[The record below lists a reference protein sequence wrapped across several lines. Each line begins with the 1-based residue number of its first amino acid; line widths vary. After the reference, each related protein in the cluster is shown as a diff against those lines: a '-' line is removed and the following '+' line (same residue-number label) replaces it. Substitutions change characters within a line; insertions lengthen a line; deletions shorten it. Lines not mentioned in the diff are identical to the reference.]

1 MTWNAFYNYLT
12 AMIVM
17 TAITVGFI
25 VYSIQKNNYSKKTN
39 GIILGILI
47 LDAILLI
54 VIFIKLWF

>member
-1 MTWNAFYNYLT
+1 MTWNEFYNYLT

-17 TAITVGFI
+17 AAITIGFI
-25 VYSIQKNNYSKKTN
+25 VYSIQKNNYSKKNN

-47 LDAILLI
+47 LDAVLLV